1 MTKYSL
7 KLFFNK
13 IMILPMANDSDSI
26 IDCGRTGEGVKYS
39 DTNGQKKCGRPLSL
53 WMTPYLLKS

>member
-7 KLFFNK
+7 KLIFNK

-26 IDCGRTGEGVKYS
+26 IDCGRTGEGGEYS

-53 WMTPYLLKS
+53 